1 LGWIRYLSSE
11 IGYDEKEKR
20 VELFDLTSRFLLL
33 TVDERLVGFAMFRF
47 DWEEDINEKDVEV
60 LYLWVDWI
68 SRSFGDLIDDGFS
81 YEIQIESDWRAKG
94 LGRIIVEMLRV
105 LGVETC
111 MRKIMLT
118 VFKGENQDL
127 TTLTFPHPVTFW

>member
-60 LYLWVDWI
+60 LYL
-68 SRSFGDLIDDGFS
+68 
-81 YEIQIESDWRAKG
+81 
-94 LGRIIVEMLRV
+94 
-105 LGVETC
+105 
-111 MRKIMLT
+111 
-118 VFKGENQDL
+118 
-127 TTLTFPHPVTFW
+127 